1 MGSAIPGG
9 EGRDNARTPLPHE
22 QENGAAAAGGY
33 PADSHLLPGEMTDPA
48 LIRNVL
54 AGLTPAAAITIA
66 PGMIPISREDVMAA
80 GLDTL
85 AVSRWL
91 QAHGGYGAVAYLRP
105 SSHKL
110 ATGTCR
116 PALHPVSY
124 FAVPAEALESPQ
136 AASSED
142 AGAGSAAA

>member
-1 MGSAIPGG
+1 MKPEISAG
-9 EGRDNARTPLPHE
+9 EASESAPTPLPHE
-22 QENGAAAAGGY
+22 LENAAAAAGGY
-33 PADSHLLPGEMTDPA
+33 PADSHLLPAEMTDPA

-54 AGLTPAAAITIA
+54 AGLTPATAITIA

-91 QAHGGYGAVAYLRP
+91 QAQGGYGAVAYLRP

-124 FAVPAEALESPQ
+124 FAVPAEALESPK
-136 AASSED
+136 AASED
-142 AGAGSAAA
+142 ADAGSAAA